1 MPRYLPTGI
10 GLETKGRFNKYFEPA
25 SMGTVMIVFLMTML
39 FTYILVFIR
48 GFSLAFVV
56 LCVLVAPNVATLYVI
71 FALVQGKPRG
81 HLQDWFRWQVHGHAG
96 ARLQLGSSPSPS
108 ASASAWPRLDL

>member
-1 MPRYLPTGI
+1 MPRYLPTGN
-10 GLETKGRFNKYFEPA
+10 GLETKGRFNKYFEPS

-48 GFSLAFVV
+48 GFSLVWVV
-56 LCVLVAPNVATLYVI
+56 PCVLVTPNVATLYVI

-81 HLQDWFRWQVHGHAG
+81 HLVDWLRWHVRGNEG
-96 ARLQLGSSPSPS
+96 AYIHLGSTTN
-108 ASASAWPRLDL
+108 AWPRLDL